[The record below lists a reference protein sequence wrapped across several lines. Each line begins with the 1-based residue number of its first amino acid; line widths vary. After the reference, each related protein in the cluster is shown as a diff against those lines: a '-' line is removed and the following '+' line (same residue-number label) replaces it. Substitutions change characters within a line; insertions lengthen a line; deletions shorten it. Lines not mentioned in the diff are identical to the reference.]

1 MMRVKCRPIELALAL
16 CMAFLFAYMAW
27 VSLSQQTLTDG
38 LLRLHVIANSDSVQD
53 QQVKLLVR
61 DRVLEL
67 TEPLLAEADAQDEV
81 RRISAHIYSRSPML
95 PSRYSPIRVCPISC
109 PHRWRPNTT
118 RHANTILFRCLPV
131 STPDSK
137 FGWVQPAV
145 TTGGVSS
152 SHRCAPMPRRHRRT
166 SSASRRRSGLRQL
179 TSSVR
184 RRHGCVGCEIKSR

>member
-27 VSLSQQTLTDG
+27 VSLSQQTLADG

-81 RRISAHIYSRSPML
+81 RRIL
-95 PSRYSPIRVCPISC
+95 
-109 PHRWRPNTT
+109 
-118 RHANTILFRCLPV
+118 
-131 STPDSK
+131 
-137 FGWVQPAV
+137 
-145 TTGGVSS
+145 S
-152 SHRCAPMPRRHRRT
+152 SHLQQITDAAQQVLTDQGMPYQLSAQMATEYYPTREYDTFSLPAGQYTGLKIRLGTASGHNWWCVVFPPLCTDAAQAPQDKLCEQTTFRFKTADLIGQAQAWLR
-166 SSASRRRSGLRQL
+166 GL
-179 TSSVR
+179 
-184 RRHGCVGCEIKSR
+184 

>member
-27 VSLSQQTLTDG
+27 VSLSQQTLADG

-81 RRISAHIYSRSPML
+81 RRIL
-95 PSRYSPIRVCPISC
+95 
-109 PHRWRPNTT
+109 
-118 RHANTILFRCLPV
+118 
-131 STPDSK
+131 
-137 FGWVQPAV
+137 
-145 TTGGVSS
+145 S
-152 SHRCAPMPRRHRRT
+152 SHLQQITDAAQQVLTDQGMPYQLSAQMAPEYYPTREYDTFSLPAGQYTGLKIRLGA
-166 SSASRRRSGLRQL
+166 ASGHNWWCVVFPPLCTDAAQAPQDKLCEQTTFRFKTADLIGQAQAWLRGL
-179 TSSVR
+179 
-184 RRHGCVGCEIKSR
+184 

>member
-27 VSLSQQTLTDG
+27 VSLSQQTLADG

-81 RRISAHIYSRSPML
+81 RRILSAHLQQITDAAQQVLTDQGMPYQLSAQMATEYYPTREYDTFSL
-95 PSRYSPIRVCPISC
+95 PAGQYTGLKIRLGAASGHNWWCVVFPPLCTDAAQAPQDKLC
-109 PHRWRPNTT
+109 EQTT
-118 RHANTILFRCLPV
+118 FRFKTADLI
-131 STPDSK
+131 
-137 FGWVQPAV
+137 GQAQAWL
-145 TTGGVSS
+145 
-152 SHRCAPMPRRHRRT
+152 R
-166 SSASRRRSGLRQL
+166 GL
-179 TSSVR
+179 
-184 RRHGCVGCEIKSR
+184 